1 MCNHDI
7 DLKQYYAQCY
17 AYVKQNAVTI
27 IILLQLHQ
35 VLPRQLIAPVMYYY
49 YLLFA
54 FGFIHSGVNFFVVI
68 FFVETLFLII
78 TKTAKLRTHKN
89 FVSYG

>member
-35 VLPRQLIAPVMYYY
+35 VLPRQLIAPGMY
-49 YLLFA
+49 
-54 FGFIHSGVNFFVVI
+54 
-68 FFVETLFLII
+68 
-78 TKTAKLRTHKN
+78 
-89 FVSYG
+89 